1 MLYLIGLLN
10 YLESCFTVLWTST
23 SLALQT
29 RIKAF
34 IKVDISNIKI
44 VPPHLQVKC
53 VLVSICKPSIRGN
66 LHGIYSEYHIV
77 QSLLHIVMC
86 SHVYLNT

>member
-44 VPPHLQVKC
+44 VPPHLQV
-53 VLVSICKPSIRGN
+53 I
-66 LHGIYSEYHIV
+66 
-77 QSLLHIVMC
+77 
-86 SHVYLNT
+86 LNAF